1 MYNAVPKETALLRG
15 QRYYKKTRLGTDYTD
30 YTDKFV
36 KISVKSAQSA
46 PNQSI
51 VCIFAYTF

>member
-30 YTDKFV
+30 YTGKFV
-36 KISVKSAQSA
+36 KNIREICAIRA
-46 PNQSI
+46 
-51 VCIFAYTF
+51 

>member
-1 MYNAVPKETALLRG
+1 MYNAVPQETALLRG

-36 KISVKSAQSA
+36 KNIREIRAIRA
-46 PNQSI
+46 
-51 VCIFAYTF
+51 

>member
-30 YTDKFV
+30 YTDYTDKFV
-36 KISVKSAQSA
+36 KNIREIRAIRA
-46 PNQSI
+46 
-51 VCIFAYTF
+51 

>member
-36 KISVKSAQSA
+36 KNIREIRAIRA
-46 PNQSI
+46 
-51 VCIFAYTF
+51 

>member
-15 QRYYKKTRLGTDYTD
+15 QRYYKQTRLGTDYTD

-36 KISVKSAQSA
+36 KNIREIRAIRA
-46 PNQSI
+46 
-51 VCIFAYTF
+51 

>member
-36 KISVKSAQSA
+36 KNIREIRAICA
-46 PNQSI
+46 
-51 VCIFAYTF
+51 

>member
-15 QRYYKKTRLGTDYTD
+15 QRYYKKTRLGADYTD

-36 KISVKSAQSA
+36 KNIREIRAIRA
-46 PNQSI
+46 
-51 VCIFAYTF
+51 

>member
-30 YTDKFV
+30 YTGKFV
-36 KISVKSAQSA
+36 KNIREIRAIRA
-46 PNQSI
+46 
-51 VCIFAYTF
+51 